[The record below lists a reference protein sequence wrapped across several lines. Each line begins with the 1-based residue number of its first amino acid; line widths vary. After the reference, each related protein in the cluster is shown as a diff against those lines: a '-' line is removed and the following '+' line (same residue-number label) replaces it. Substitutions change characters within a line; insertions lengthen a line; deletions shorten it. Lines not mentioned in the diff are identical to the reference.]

1 MSNLFHLLEQSIK
14 QRLYALHLK
23 RLEREAPAWHV
34 PYHLALILDG
44 NRRFAKKHH
53 IWDVSQ
59 RRFGHDEGADKLEEI
74 LHWCQDF
81 GIKIVTA
88 WIFSTD
94 NFKRDSEEVAT
105 IFELVKRKAAE
116 FILRPDVHANRIK
129 IRFLGELEALPID
142 VQAAIHAAEAAT
154 EGYDQYL
161 LNICISYGGRE
172 EIVSAVRQHL
182 QTQLAQ
188 GKTLAEVAATLSPD
202 AITRHLYTAGLP
214 DPDLIIRTSG
224 ELRLGGFLL
233 WQSVYSEYYFCPTYW
248 PEFSRLDFLRAL
260 RAYHTRQRRYGK

>member
-1 MSNLFHLLEQSIK
+1 MNLFRLIGQGIK
-14 QRLYALHLK
+14 QQLYRFSLK
-23 RLEREAPAWHV
+23 RLEKEASGWHI

-44 NRRFAKKHH
+44 NRRFARKRH
-53 IWDVSQ
+53 IWDVSR

-88 WIFSTD
+88 WIFSTA
-94 NFKRDSEEVAT
+94 NFKRDAEEVET
-105 IFELVKRKAAE
+105 IFELVKRKAQA

-129 IRFLGELEALPID
+129 IRFLGELEALPPD
-142 VQAAIHAAEAAT
+142 VQAAIRAAEAAT

-172 EIVSAVRQHL
+172 EIVSAVRARMQA
-182 QTQLAQ
+182 QLAQ
-188 GKTLAEVAATLSPD
+188 GKTLAEVAAAFEPD
-202 AITRHLYTAGLP
+202 AVTLHLYTAGLP

-233 WQSVYSEYYFCPTYW
+233 WQSVYAEFHFCPTYW

-260 RAYHTRQRRYGK
+260 RAYNARQRRYGR